1 MLTAFAMAALVLFW
15 LYLIGTAALREILTA
30 VRGRQRP
37 HGGLGARLT
46 SKPFLRLLHAAERM
60 DIVRLRVEKLHR
72 QLMLLQGSGW
82 SMEQTKAGL
91 AHSLALAYA
100 MFTAGVC
107 LSMLANEPALAAMG
121 GVVAA
126 VVVLRRF
133 AEAGRAVERRRRAII
148 AALPDMIAK
157 LMLLVGAGDPVQSA
171 FAKCWSGRQTSR
183 DNALHKE
190 WKFAMTSMANG
201 QSFGAAIERMNRN
214 CGVQEVSVFAT
225 VLLLNYR
232 RGGDQFVL
240 ALREFSYSIWEKRK
254 AAARTSGEEASS
266 KLVFPLVGIL
276 FIMMVIVAAPAL
288 LFMS

>member
-1 MLTAFAMAALVLFW
+1 MLAATVMAALGIIW
-15 LYLIGTAALREILTA
+15 LYLIGAAAARELFSALR
-30 VRGRQRP
+30 GRRRL
-37 HGGLGARLT
+37 HGAMQARLV
-46 SKPFLRLLHAAERM
+46 SRPFLRLAHAAERT

-82 SMEQTKAGL
+82 SIEQTRAL
-91 AHSLALAYA
+91 LALALGQAYA
-100 MFTAGVC
+100 ALAAGAC
-107 LSMLANEPALAAMG
+107 LSMLAEESALIAMG

-126 VVVLRRF
+126 VLVLRRF
-133 AEAGRAVERRRRAII
+133 VEAGRAVESRRRAII

-157 LMLLVGAGDPVQSA
+157 LMLLVGAGETVQGA
-171 FAKCWSGRQTSR
+171 FAKCWNERQEGSGHP
-183 DNALHKE
+183 LHKE
-190 WKFAMTSMANG
+190 WRFAIIAMGNG
-201 QSFGAAIERMNRN
+201 QSFSAAIERMNRN

-276 FIMMVIVAAPAL
+276 FIMMVIVAAPAFL
-288 LFMS
+288 LMS